1 MGKFKFEDKKDLDK
15 KSQLILGYNETNI
28 RAIDISIVSNALSIN
43 YNTTTQ
49 LKMSYP
55 KGNNKYNATKIF
67 ISKVLHK
74 NVKDVTISKDNK
86 SIIENNK
93 LVGELV
99 IENTPISGSG
109 KIFVCFFLKRGNS
122 TTKNEQIDNVIN
134 YFYTTGNNRPS
145 LKLDLNNFISN
156 SNAYVYGSNNDKV
169 IVFTTP
175 IVLNSSQNR
184 IQNYIDT
191 TTLFKVEPSN
201 KKYSKI
207 KYTAITSLG
216 SLGSGR
222 GIVTSVGSGHGSMDS
237 SGIYIDCQ
245 PTGVSNSKIAS
256 YNVPINSEYTR
267 DAAKIDFMKM
277 TIQVCF
283 VFIMMLIIYFVVP
296 FFYKAAVIDSVNKF
310 VKETDE
316 KYNIIGLPYGTPQLD
331 KNRFVR
337 IRTADTMIIT
347 YCFIIFGILLIEGF
361 KGNKF
366 DIIMWALY
374 FSIMFGL
381 GFATVQLSKTN
392 REFMKTKIKTATGFK
407 YEGKLYPDEQVNTE
421 APNYLFFSDFGEF
434 APQIFRFI
442 MNEYNQYN
450 LIIMLFLALLT
461 LFILV
466 ICKWAKSIK
475 KWKMVNT
482 ILWYV
487 IFFIIIPGVPTFL
500 LSLIDSNNK
509 LQNFS

>member
-1 MGKFKFEDKKDLDK
+1 MGNFKFEDKKDLDK
-15 KSQLILGYNETNI
+15 KSELILDYNKTNI
-28 RAIDISIVSNALSIN
+28 KDNDISIVSNALSIN

-55 KGNNKYNATKIF
+55 TSNNNYNARKIF

-86 SIIENNK
+86 SIIEKNK

-109 KIFVCFFLKRGNS
+109 KIYVCFFLKRGNS
-122 TTKNEQIDNVIN
+122 TTINEELDNVIN
-134 YFYTTGNNRPS
+134 YFYTTGKNRPS
-145 LKLDLNNFISN
+145 LKLNLNKFIST
-156 SNAYVYGSNNDKV
+156 SNAYVYNSNSDKV
-169 IVFTTP
+169 IVFTKP
-175 IVLNSSQNR
+175 IILNSSQIR
-184 IQNYIDT
+184 IQDYIDT
-191 TTLFKVEPSN
+191 TTLFKIEPSN

-207 KYTAITSLG
+207 KYTSKTNNRS
-216 SLGSGR
+216 SGSG
-222 GIVTSVGSGHGSMDS
+222 SGSGSGSMDS
-237 SGIYIDCQ
+237 NGIYIDCQ
-245 PTGVSNSKIAS
+245 PTGVSKSKIAS

-296 FFYKAAVIDSVNKF
+296 FFYKGAVIDSVNKF
-310 VKETDE
+310 VKENDE
-316 KYNIIGLPYGTPQLD
+316 KYNIIGLPDGTPELD

-337 IRTADTMIIT
+337 IRSADTMIIT

-366 DIIMWALY
+366 DLIMWALY

-392 REFMKTKIKTATGFK
+392 REFMKTKIKTSTGFK
-407 YEGKLYPDEQVNTE
+407 YEGKLYPDEPVNTE
-421 APNYLFFSDFGEF
+421 APNYLFFADFGEF
-434 APQIFRFI
+434 VPQIFRFI
-442 MNEYNQYN
+442 MNEHQQYN
-450 LIIMLFLALLT
+450 LIIMLFLACLT
-461 LFILV
+461 LAILV
-466 ICKWAKSIK
+466 ICKWAKTIK
-475 KWKMVNT
+475 KWKMVNS

-500 LSLIDSNNK
+500 LSLIDSSGK
-509 LQNFS
+509 LQNFT

>member
-1 MGKFKFEDKKDLDK
+1 MGNFKFEDKKDLDK
-15 KSQLILGYNETNI
+15 KSELNLGYNETNI
-28 RAIDISIVSNALSIN
+28 RDKDISIVSNVLSIN
-43 YNTTTQ
+43 YNTTKQ
-49 LKMSYP
+49 LKISYP
-55 KGNNKYNATKIF
+55 SGGNKYNATKIF

-86 SIIENNK
+86 SIIENKK

-109 KIFVCFFLKRGNS
+109 KIYVCFFLKRGNS
-122 TTKNEQIDNVIN
+122 TTKNEEIDNVIN
-134 YFYTTGNNRPS
+134 YYYTTGNNRPS
-145 LKLDLNNFISN
+145 LKLNLNKFISN
-156 SNAYVYGSNNDKV
+156 STAYVYSSNNDKV

-207 KYTAITSLG
+207 KYTAIKSVD
-216 SLGSGR
+216 SGR
-222 GIVTSVGSGHGSMDS
+222 GSGKGSMDS
-237 SGIYIDCQ
+237 NGIYIDCQ

-310 VKETDE
+310 VKETAP
-316 KYNIIGLPYGTPQLD
+316 KYEIIGLRGTPELD

-366 DIIMWALY
+366 DLIMWALY

-392 REFMKTKIKTATGFK
+392 REFMKTKIKTDSGFK
-407 YEGKLYPDEQVNTE
+407 YEGKLYPDEPVNTE

-442 MNEYNQYN
+442 MNEYRQYN

-475 KWKMVNT
+475 SWKMVNS

-500 LSLIDSNNK
+500 LSLIDSNNN